1 MVQAA
6 GAVCLGHRE
15 NTFEH
20 QQESVSSGTHPM
32 RLAVY
37 IRSVRTARGAEQ
49 VSANVAR
56 GLAELGHQVDFLVE
70 DDQGWLLDKLRRHA
84 NISVIDLRDAAS
96 NRFMHRW
103 YQLQVL
109 LRSLLMRC
117 PAVTHA
123 DRSWPRLLLRML
135 SKNDPPVFSLCRYLA
150 AQRPVSI
157 LSYLNDSNLNLM
169 LAALVCRADTRYLPS
184 VRNHISTASQK
195 IQSKWL
201 RSVPILMRRYF
212 RLADLVVAPSA
223 GIGADVMAITGLP
236 AGRIAV
242 VHNPVFRPEIIE
254 LSRQPVDHPWLRDST
269 VPVLVAAGKFKPQKD
284 FATLLKAFARLRE
297 KRPLR
302 LLILGE
308 GAERSTLEQLVNQ
321 LGITADVDMPGYVEN
336 PYPYFRQ
343 AAVFVLS
350 SAWEGLPNVLIEA
363 MACGCPVVATD
374 CPSGPGEILE
384 QGRIGKLVPVG
395 DVTAMAGAIDATLDA
410 PAPRE
415 LFVERAKHYSYDGVV
430 ADYARV
436 LTGSSTRQVTD

>member
-1 MVQAA
+1 
-6 GAVCLGHRE
+6 
-15 NTFEH
+15 
-20 QQESVSSGTHPM
+20 M

-56 GLAELGHQVDFLVE
+56 GLAELGYQVDFLVE
-70 DDQGWLLDKLRRHA
+70 DDQGWLLDRLRRHA
-84 NISVIDLRDAAS
+84 NISVIDLRDAAR

-103 YQLQVL
+103 YQLLVL
-109 LRSLLMRC
+109 LRSLLMRG
-117 PAVTHA
+117 PAARPT
-123 DRSWPRLLLRML
+123 DGNWLRLLLRLL
-135 SKNDPPVFSLCRYLA
+135 SKNDPPVFSLCRYLL

-169 LAALVCRADTRYLPS
+169 LAALVCRGDTRYLPS
-184 VRNHISTASQK
+184 VRNHISTASQR
-195 IQSKWL
+195 IRSKWL
-201 RSVPILMRRYF
+201 GSVPILMRRYF
-212 RLADLVVAPSA
+212 ALADLVVAPSV
-223 GIGADVMAITGLP
+223 GVGEDVMAITGLP
-236 AGRIAV
+236 RSRIAV

-254 LSRQPVDHPWLRDST
+254 LSHQSVDHPWLCDSAA
-269 VPVLVAAGKFKPQKD
+269 PVMVAAGKFKPQKD
-284 FATLLKAFARLRE
+284 FATLLKAFARLRG

-308 GAERSTLEQLVNQ
+308 GGERSALEGLVDQ
-321 LGITADVDMPGYVEN
+321 LGVAADVDMPGYVEN

-343 AAVFVLS
+343 ASVFVLS

-374 CPSGPGEILE
+374 CPSGPAEILDR
-384 QGRIGKLVPVG
+384 GRIGRLVPVG
-395 DVTAMAGAIDATLDA
+395 DVTAMAAAIDATLDA

-436 LTGSSTRQVTD
+436 LTGSGAKQVAD